1 MNCPNN
7 LNETQRIDEEI
18 VCYNPDSDSQSS
30 EKKEIFSQDVVKIL
44 YYLSNY
50 NTNLLCSIKRDYPS
64 EIKYQKNYINEYYC
78 INSKWMNYF
87 LEFYNYKKIKTLY
100 KENTINSEE
109 ELYIKIKENEIPLKS
124 GFNGIT
130 LKSINFELKKKLIE
144 NYTFNVLK
152 SGEIASYFDDFI
164 LVDKILY
171 DKLKIYNKKQ
181 IKPDCNKYDINE
193 NIIKICLVDN
203 IFIYKVNENVLGI
216 GIPEIPK
223 NTGFPIFKIQFFI
236 IINQKYDYINEE
248 NKFDSDSEINEI
260 LRAKDLEK
268 YLILDR
274 KVRFEE
280 EDKLKRIDM
289 KFNNQKIG
297 FLYNINDFNIENYY
311 RRNDEIDDKDIKIKE
326 SLNRRR
332 NDEILK
338 QKERKEDLRF
348 KQTLNNKK
356 KKMQKMYDEERF
368 KICSQNPKK
377 SILNPI
383 KLKIAVE
390 NDINRNITKNTR
402 YKDLESNDTN
412 YENNYN
418 AKSYDKKTAKTN
430 KSSDKYSNL
439 PPIRNYRSEA
449 SRSIWTSDLG
459 STNSQ
464 EKSSFMQTKPNNL
477 FNSNKISR
485 KFSKEIKIDVNNLF
499 ISCNDFHK
507 SNYTLP
513 KVSTRSNSKYNE
525 KEEEEDEKEEEEDEI
540 EEVEKEEDEKEED
553 KKEEDKKDNKKAK
566 KKKKKHKESSLTKEQ
581 KKILKKYK
589 KKQKEIN
596 KRRKQIEEERKKR
609 EDKKRME
616 FLKRFN
622 KVIIKHNNI
631 VLQKEEYLK
640 ESFRLKH
647 PDMNVY

>member
-30 EKKEIFSQDVVKIL
+30 EKKENFSQDVVKIL

-50 NTNLLCSIKRDYPS
+50 NTNLLSSIKRDYPS

-248 NKFDSDSEINEI
+248 NKFDSDSEINKI

-356 KKMQKMYDEERF
+356 RKMQKMYDEERF
-368 KICSQNPKK
+368 KIWSQNPTKT
-377 SILNPI
+377 ILNPI

-418 AKSYDKKTAKTN
+418 VKSYDKKTAKTN

-449 SRSIWTSDLG
+449 TRSIWTSDLG

-622 KVIIKHNNI
+622 KVINKHNNI